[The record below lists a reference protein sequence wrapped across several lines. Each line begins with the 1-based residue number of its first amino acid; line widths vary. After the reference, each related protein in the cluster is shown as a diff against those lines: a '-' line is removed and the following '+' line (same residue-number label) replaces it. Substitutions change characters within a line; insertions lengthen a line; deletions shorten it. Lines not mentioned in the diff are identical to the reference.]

1 MRKPTKVTK
10 NSITAESA
18 SIRRAKSIER
28 LASRPPVV
36 WPNPAGI
43 HVNNRLTCTAAV
55 PTDAAERDD
64 DAEADGGFRG
74 RDRDHEH
81 GEHLSGEVPELA
93 GERDEVEVGGV
104 EDQLDAHQDGDEV
117 PPHRHADDAEREQ
130 REREHED
137 VRG

>member
-55 PTDAAERDD
+55 PTDAAQSMMAANAAIIASPEPVSATAAVVRRDHPLRLPTRPLT
-64 DAEADGGFRG
+64 AAPIRG
-74 RDRDHEH
+74 R
-81 GEHLSGEVPELA
+81 SGISQSRSCLLYTSDA
-93 GERDEVEVGGV
+93 ADE
-104 EDQLDAHQDGDEV
+104 EDSVDLG
-117 PPHRHADDAEREQ
+117 
-130 REREHED
+130 
-137 VRG
+137 